1 MGTRDELIGLEREF
15 WGAAG
20 KPEHYE
26 RRFADD
32 GVMAFDVGVM
42 DKPAVLAAVADSAS
56 WARFTLDDVR
66 MTQIT
71 DDVVALTYTTTA
83 RTAGSDAVYQAVIS
97 SVYVRRNGEWLLVL
111 HQQTPRRSGSTA
123 AGA

>member
-1 MGTRDELIGLEREF
+1 MDMRDELIELERDF

-20 KPEHYE
+20 DPEHYE
-26 RRFADD
+26 LRFADD
-32 GVMAFDVGVM
+32 GIMAFDVGVM

-56 WARFTLDDVR
+56 WADFTIDDMR

-71 DDVVALTYTTTA
+71 EDVVALTYTTVA
-83 RTAGSDAVYQAVIS
+83 RTVGSDAVYQAVVS

-111 HQQTPRRSGSTA
+111 HQQTPLRRTHERT
-123 AGA
+123 GA